1 MKSRR
6 VVGKKIGFT
15 LEGWGLDDL
24 VNNMESFEEP
34 VLITVTPIESEESHP
49 INYYNDLLA
58 AVIDSLLDTKLIK
71 DVYSFRMAKPI
82 VGEQIGVRISIEEI
96 SKEVD
101 Q

>member
-1 MKSRR
+1 MKFRR

-15 LEGWGLDDL
+15 LEGWGLNDL
-24 VNNMESFEEP
+24 INNMESFDEP
-34 VLITVTPIESEESHP
+34 VLITVTPIESKESHP
-49 INYYNDLLA
+49 INYYNNLLV